1 MVLGNIVE
9 YLNYLNRGCGLRV
22 SVHFRS
28 ERMEALPREAFFA
41 LLPYNS
47 HNNLYC
53 LDVKSRCENK
63 ERCILNQHCIYDG
76 KQDEEQFLHRCY
88 AGVTEL
94 ITPVCLEGE
103 RIGYIAVSG
112 FREGAHPRGAVGSA
126 ELWEN
131 ELQEDGVPTELCR
144 AVIPPLVYMMERLFA
159 TNNGNNDKEYL
170 QMLNFLHEYRG
181 SVSLDDL
188 CRRFHRS
195 RSAISRAF
203 NRLTGTTL
211 SSYCNNL
218 KLDDGASLLK
228 TSSLSVTEIAY
239 QVGFCDTSYF
249 IKLFKERYGISPA
262 KFRKEN
268 DDDKVKE

>member
-1 MVLGNIVE
+1 MVVGHVVE
-9 YLNYLNRGCGLRV
+9 YLNYLNRECGLRV
-22 SVHFRS
+22 SVHFRP
-28 ERMEALPREAFFA
+28 ERMESLPRDVFFA

-63 ERCILNQHCIYDG
+63 ERCILNQHSIYEG
-76 KQDEEQFLHRCY
+76 KEEGEQFLHRCY

-94 ITPVCLEGE
+94 ITPVCSDGE

-112 FREGAHPRGAVGSA
+112 FREGECPRGELGAD
-126 ELWEN
+126 ELWAS
-131 ELQEDGVPTELCR
+131 ELCGDGIPMELCR
-144 AVIPPLVYMMERLFA
+144 AVIPPLVYMLERLFA

-188 CRRFHRS
+188 CKRFHRS

-211 SSYCNNL
+211 SKYCNGL
-218 KLDDGASLLK
+218 KLEDGASLLK

-249 IKLFKERYGISPA
+249 IKMFKERYGISPA